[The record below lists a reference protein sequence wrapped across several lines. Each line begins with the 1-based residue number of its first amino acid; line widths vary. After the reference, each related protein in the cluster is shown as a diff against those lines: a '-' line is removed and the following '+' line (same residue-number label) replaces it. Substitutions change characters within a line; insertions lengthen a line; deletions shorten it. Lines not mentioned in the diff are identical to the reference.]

1 MRHRLRI
8 PIPNRYRFLQD
19 LSYNVNFSV
28 VSMPEGND
36 NTPAAATGGSEAQDD
51 NPGPTDPG
59 TLTGNVT
66 PPNLGN
72 ELNHQQIVERRS
84 ASWASL
90 SGSMHD
96 TSTSSLAVNTPECQ
110 VPGLSSF
117 SHAELNVIR
126 MVLGHISY
134 LAHVLYAVLR
144 YEQPSKLQSLS
155 DGVRQAIAMKTV
167 CAVDNAPCRP
177 LEPSESYASMLS
189 AMGYG
194 DADSNIVLHPCFEK
208 WTTASGLAR
217 DLLCPAYMAT
227 YCWIGHKF
235 CPKLLSFPFS
245 FAVDDSTFS
254 SVWFACPV
262 MPDGNMFA
270 TLKEDANTRRAAVD
284 VNSPGAAIMKIVGEI
299 EPQLLMVVRSVH
311 DWCLSKNL
319 AVKVASR
326 GYQGICLLQLVKSE
340 AVQYR
345 DCTTAISGQVQSA
358 LPSKS
363 SLPTTI
369 INYNDDRSSSW
380 FRTAEY
386 IFNSIKMPVID
397 RSTASRAQLNWHR
410 YTSDVLH
417 ARQNCSTLSERQV
430 IQHLSQ
436 GIDRNSGLFSVSQD
450 AKSRSDITVAT
461 WLDVVRD
468 YHFTSG
474 QFRLHVEN
482 AWTQYDILDA
492 IDFNDLIH
500 HIRTY
505 WQLIFLDYV
514 ALHGKLSK
522 LEFACRLFG
531 KLQDLRQ
538 KGQHR
543 LLGRVA
549 FTYMSASELVKWW
562 RSKLYPMQREHESVS
577 DPIGEAFVNWVL
589 SELMEARESANA
601 VQRFVSQSAVSLDFA
616 SPGYDS
622 KPRVSFSLQPTSP
635 YTYPR
640 SPRTPRTPR
649 HVSPAPGTP
658 RAAAVSVLDDKP
670 DSKPIMQ
677 KRSHYRSYVK
687 LRGLKDSIKKPEIPF
702 LKWYGE
708 IKHTQG
714 LSQVFINRCDQE
726 EREDSDSLTAALKH
740 AIVPPDFGTSR
751 SDVIKQMFIVH
762 ILWEDKNCPL
772 CARRNPPHMCTFK
785 TCKWLRDNLPDQ
797 IYRPLVTARG
807 DQQIVPLTTGQEVA
821 SPAPSHKKRGRPGYD
836 SSTSRNPVSPRSPG
850 NNSKRQKSPFREH
863 IC

>member
-1 MRHRLRI
+1 
-8 PIPNRYRFLQD
+8 
-19 LSYNVNFSV
+19 
-28 VSMPEGND
+28 MPDGDD
-36 NTPAAATGGSEAQDD
+36 NTPASATGGSGAQDD
-51 NPGPTDPG
+51 NPRATDPG

-72 ELNHQQIVERRS
+72 ELSYQQLVERRS
-84 ASWASL
+84 ASWAAL
-90 SGSMHD
+90 SSSMHD

-134 LAHVLYAVLR
+134 LAHVLYAVLKC
-144 YEQPSKLQSLS
+144 EQPSKLQSLS

-167 CAVDNAPCRP
+167 CTVDNAPCKS

-189 AMGYG
+189 AMGYS
-194 DADSNIVLHPCFEK
+194 DADSNVVLHPCFEK

-262 MPDGNMFA
+262 TPDGNMFA

-284 VNSPGAAIMKIVGEI
+284 VNSPGAAIMKIVSEI

-319 AVKVASR
+319 VVTVASR
-326 GYQGICLLQLVKSE
+326 GYQGIHLLQLVKSE

-345 DCTTAISGQVQSA
+345 DCTTAISG
-358 LPSKS
+358 
-363 SLPTTI
+363 
-369 INYNDDRSSSW
+369 
-380 FRTAEY
+380 
-386 IFNSIKMPVID
+386 
-397 RSTASRAQLNWHR
+397 
-410 YTSDVLH
+410 
-417 ARQNCSTLSERQV
+417 
-430 IQHLSQ
+430 
-436 GIDRNSGLFSVSQD
+436 
-450 AKSRSDITVAT
+450 
-461 WLDVVRD
+461 
-468 YHFTSG
+468 
-474 QFRLHVEN
+474 
-482 AWTQYDILDA
+482 
-492 IDFNDLIH
+492 
-500 HIRTY
+500 
-505 WQLIFLDYV
+505 
-514 ALHGKLSK
+514 
-522 LEFACRLFG
+522 
-531 KLQDLRQ
+531 
-538 KGQHR
+538 
-543 LLGRVA
+543 
-549 FTYMSASELVKWW
+549 
-562 RSKLYPMQREHESVS
+562 
-577 DPIGEAFVNWVL
+577 
-589 SELMEARESANA
+589 
-601 VQRFVSQSAVSLDFA
+601 
-616 SPGYDS
+616 
-622 KPRVSFSLQPTSP
+622 
-635 YTYPR
+635 
-640 SPRTPRTPR
+640 
-649 HVSPAPGTP
+649 
-658 RAAAVSVLDDKP
+658 
-670 DSKPIMQ
+670 Q

-714 LSQVFINRCDQE
+714 LSQAFITRCDQE

-850 NNSKRQKSPFREH
+850 INSKRQKSPFREH